1 MSKSRGNGL
10 SPHRPPPG
18 VRPAAPAQN
27 PRPPRLAKILAT
39 APVSRFPHRSV
50 ATRTYRGSE
59 ARGAEQPFGSGP
71 SSCSAPLRFLPLF
84 RCLITPLGARVWPV
98 WRRTPIAVGMSLEGE
113 EPSDATG
120 ALGRKKRQSGAS
132 PSVRNR
138 SARGSGYPANK
149 GSNPVSRGWPPN
161 ACGKLTARQ
170 PRERGVPRLK

>member
-10 SPHRPPPG
+10 SPRRPPPG

-39 APVSRFPHRSV
+39 APVSRFPRRSV
-50 ATRTYRGSE
+50 VARTYRGSE

-71 SSCSAPLRFLPLF
+71 SGCSARLMFLPLL
-84 RCLITPLGARVWPV
+84 RCLITPLAARVWPCLAPNADCGRDEA
-98 WRRTPIAVGMSLEGE
+98 WRRRAERSHRRPAC
-113 EPSDATG
+113 P
-120 ALGRKKRQSGAS
+120 KRQRGVS

-138 SARGSGYPANK
+138 SARGHRYTRNK
-149 GSNPVSRGWPPN
+149 RSNPMSRGWPPN

-170 PRERGVPRLK
+170 PRERGVPRLE

>member
-1 MSKSRGNGL
+1 MSKSRGNCL

-84 RCLITPLGARVWPV
+84 RCLITPLGARVWPCLAPNADCGRDV
-98 WRRTPIAVGMSLEGE
+98 ARRR
-113 EPSDATG
+113 G
-120 ALGRKKRQSGAS
+120 AERCHRRPWPQKRQSGAS

-138 SARGSGYPANK
+138 SARGSGYPANR